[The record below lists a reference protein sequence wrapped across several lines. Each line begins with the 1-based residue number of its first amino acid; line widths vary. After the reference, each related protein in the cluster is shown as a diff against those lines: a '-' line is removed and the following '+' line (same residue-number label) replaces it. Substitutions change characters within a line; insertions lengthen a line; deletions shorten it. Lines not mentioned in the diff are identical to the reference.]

1 MDLNWCKMGADIM
14 RSSTYGEFIVNK
26 LRVIIAC
33 PWYDSEHIIW
43 LAHNGLKWPS
53 LPMAM
58 LMPKH

>member
-33 PWYDSEHIIW
+33 Q
-43 LAHNGLKWPS
+43 GLTRS
-53 LPMAM
+53 TSYGLPTMA
-58 LMPKH
+58 